1 MPKTKTPLEFPVYIL
16 TVRATGH
23 ILDTFFLTGTEKW
36 QDIQDQ
42 ITTILRTD
50 HERYIFNANYQNP
63 TFEISNL
70 SDAPDDFATLSI
82 RDLPTPKFPF
92 SELGCQIID
101 AFMCRG
107 TRFELDTQ
115 PCLVKVYRETFR
127 FWAEVSF
134 AIRPSIPVTVIDIKR
149 VDLLFP
155 QEFVAIKLS
164 NQVLSDKKY
173 QDLHKN
179 E

>member
-1 MPKTKTPLEFPVYIL
+1 MPKTKTPLEFSIYIL
-16 TVRATGH
+16 TVRATGN
-23 ILDTFFLTGTEKW
+23 ILATLPLFGTEKW

-42 ITTILRTD
+42 ITAVFRTD
-50 HERYIFNANYQNP
+50 HERYIFNANYQNS
-63 TFEISNL
+63 TFEINNL
-70 SDAPDDFATLSI
+70 SDAPDDFVTLNI

-92 SELGCQIID
+92 SEWGCQIID

-107 TRFELDTQ
+107 TRFGLEPQ
-115 PCLVKVYRETFR
+115 PCLVKIYKESFR

-134 AIRPSIPVTVIDIKR
+134 ALHPSIPVTVIDIKR